1 MISVHI
7 SLYTVLAKLT
17 QKTYMLLHLHQPQYF
32 FSIHINIIFLSP
44 TPTQFLAKKKT
55 CQFVAPTN
63 PNHQATTNHPKEPPT
78 TQTNHYVPK
87 SLQPPRM
94 KIFFTFIIK
103 PKFYL
108 II

>member
-44 TPTQFLAKKKT
+44 TPTQFLAKKKL
-55 CQFVAPTN
+55 VN
-63 PNHQATTNHPKEPPT
+63 VLHQP
-78 TQTNHYVPK
+78 TQTTKPPQTTPK
-87 SLQPPRM
+87 SHLPPKQTIMNQNLSNHLQW
-94 KIFFTFIIK
+94 
-103 PKFYL
+103 KFSSRL
-108 II
+108 SLNQNSI